1 MGRTLKR
8 RRLLPDSD
16 SCPSDD
22 LFFSRSPSPED
33 TQPQYDLIEAIHM
46 LDNKPGNTSKRS
58 YSQRL
63 LLQLAEENPAI
74 ATKIRRSLHKHK
86 GVDISF
92 QPHIT
97 GVNGIN
103 GCIRRAANNLFYEN
117 EDWCCT
123 NLYCGTFRIIKE
135 IVDEA
140 GRYTSSFATKESALR
155 TLIKL
160 AQCLLNIKD
169 DTLKEYA
176 PSYLACNKSSFRKAV
191 RRIFFTMSR
200 AERREMIR
208 TMWGKLTL
216 LQKMDDLSGKLD
228 AAGFFTGLGRVVDRV
243 ETSLDPDLSELMND
257 EQLLADEE
265 RADREAEDPAWP
277 RVSLEE
283 RAARVRA
290 AWRLEPK

>member
-22 LFFSRSPSPED
+22 LFFCRSPSPED
-33 TQPQYDLIEAIHM
+33 TLPQYDLVEAIHM
-46 LDNKPGNTSKRS
+46 LDNKPGNTLKRS

-63 LLQLAEENPAI
+63 LLQLAEEDPAI

-92 QPHIT
+92 QPYIT

-103 GCIRRAANNLFYEN
+103 GSIRRAANNIFYEN
-117 EDWCCT
+117 EDWACSS
-123 NLYCGTFRIIKE
+123 LYCGTFGIIKE
-135 IVDEA
+135 IVNEA

-160 AQCLLNIKD
+160 AQALLNIKD
-169 DTLKEYA
+169 ETLQEYA
-176 PSYLACNKSSFRKAV
+176 PSYLACNKSGFRKAV
-191 RRIFFTMSR
+191 RRIFFTMNR
-200 AERREMIR
+200 AERREMCRI
-208 TMWGKLTL
+208 MWGKLTL
-216 LQKMDDLSGKLD
+216 LQKMDQLGERLN
-228 AAGFFTGLGRVVDRV
+228 AAGFITGLGRVVEHVRI
-243 ETSLDPDLSELMND
+243 SLDPDLSELMND

-290 AWRLEPK
+290 SWRVESE

>member
-1 MGRTLKR
+1 MT
-8 RRLLPDSD
+8 
-16 SCPSDD
+16 
-22 LFFSRSPSPED
+22 F
-33 TQPQYDLIEAIHM
+33 
-46 LDNKPGNTSKRS
+46 
-58 YSQRL
+58 QRL

-103 GCIRRAANNLFYEN
+103 GSIRRAANNVFHEN
-117 EDWCCT
+117 EDWACSS
-123 NLYCGTFRIIKE
+123 LYCGTFGIIKE

-155 TLIKL
+155 TLLKL
-160 AQCLLNIKD
+160 AQALLNIKD

-176 PSYLACNKSSFRKAV
+176 PSYLACNKSGFQRAV

-208 TMWGKLTL
+208 TTWGKLTL

-228 AAGFFTGLGRVVDRV
+228 AAGFFTGLGRVLDHV

-283 RAARVRA
+283 RAARMRA
-290 AWRLEPK
+290 AWRLGSK